1 MSKLKGCDGLEKKG
15 LISRFKRLSA
25 PTGKPLWGHAFRA
38 VGLAILSVI
47 IAYFIGLRQGIEI
60 IFMVVLFA
68 SVLMD
73 QAIPFRKSVTF
84 SVIGFILMS
93 LAFVSASVAHMFGLP
108 FFIVLTIIWSFFPFT
123 LYIFGKAEGL
133 FGYLIFISY
142 YTATVLIKSSTN
154 VFDLIIYVLFAYLI
168 ASILLVWK
176 FIQRDNYKRKMVA
189 SGFDPNTSINK
200 IGSVRRIL
208 AGVPIN
214 ESYHHLFDYGLYLT
228 GLRNYGRT
236 VQSRLTGKVAV
247 LFENFLNESN
257 SVSSAIADHIVN
269 KKGEVNLK
277 NVKSNLNELNLYM
290 DEKGAESVKF
300 LADNFIKFFEDSN
313 RILSSPI
320 NQNEEETVKITPL
333 NKMSFKQVIKSR
345 FNLDSLYI
353 RHALRF
359 TIAMVITLS
368 FVFIDHSRDPAWIA
382 MGVLIVLKPDVTS
395 TWDNMITRVSF
406 NLFAVI
412 LAIILAFIFPHYMLL
427 IFALVA
433 LFFFRAFLPNYIGLS
448 ILAVSVFTV
457 FVWPQGEVINNAAAR
472 IIDILIG
479 SIVSIILVY
488 GVLPKRLMIN
498 LPDQVSN
505 VLKVNQD
512 YSELVLSGNY
522 DIKTAT
528 SKLETALL
536 EYNNLES
543 SLKKVQDSFKDISED
558 LEIYEE
564 ISGACYNLTED
575 ISAIM
580 GYEHELSK
588 LDFSPLI
595 DLSSKILDVLVVAI
609 EKEEIPEELPDMHI
623 YSKLSDTLQ
632 EQKEIKQYFEWI
644 VSDIYLIH
652 YCIKKAVETG
662 ALTRYKNI
670 N

>member
-1 MSKLKGCDGLEKKG
+1 MERKGV
-15 LISRFKRLSA
+15 ISRFKRLSK
-25 PTGKPLWGHAFRA
+25 PTGKPLWSHAFRA

-68 SVLMD
+68 SVIMD
-73 QAIPFRKSVTF
+73 QSIPFRKAVTF

-93 LAFVSASVAHMFGLP
+93 LAFISASVAHTYGLL
-108 FFIVLTIIWSFFPFT
+108 FFIFLTIIWSFFPFS
-123 LYIFGKAEGL
+123 LYIFGKAEGI
-133 FGYLIFISY
+133 FGYLLFVSY
-142 YTATVLIKSSTN
+142 YTATVLIRTSTN
-154 VFDLIIYVLFAYLI
+154 IFDLILYCLFAYI
-168 ASILLVWK
+168 VASILLVWK
-176 FIQRDNYKRKMVA
+176 FTQKDTYKRKMVA
-189 SGFDPNTSINK
+189 SGFNPNTSINK
-200 IGSVRRIL
+200 MSSARRNL
-208 AGVPIN
+208 AGVPIK
-214 ESYHHLFDYGLYLT
+214 ESYHDLFDYGLYLT
-228 GLRNYGRT
+228 GLRNYGKT
-236 VQSRLTGKVAV
+236 VQSRLTGKAAV
-247 LFENFLNESN
+247 LFENFINESN
-257 SVSSAIADHIVN
+257 SVSFTIADHITN

-277 NVKSNLNELNLYM
+277 NIKSNLKNLNSYM
-290 DEKGAESVKF
+290 DEKGVESVKF
-300 LADNFIKFFEDSN
+300 LTDTFIKLFEDSN
-313 RILSSPI
+313 RILSGPI
-320 NQNEEETVKITPL
+320 AQNEEETIKITLL

-395 TWDNMITRVSF
+395 TWNNMITRVSF

-433 LFFFRAFLPNYIGLS
+433 LFFFRAFLPTYIGLS
-448 ILAVSVFTV
+448 IMAVSVFTV
-457 FVWPQGEVINNAAAR
+457 FVWPTGEVINNATAR
-472 IIDILIG
+472 IIDICIG
-479 SIVSIILVY
+479 AIVSIILVY

-498 LPDQVSN
+498 LPNQVSN

-512 YSELVLSGNY
+512 YSVLVLSGNY
-522 DIKTAT
+522 DVKAAT

-543 SLKKVQDSFKDISED
+543 SLKKIQDSFKDVSKD

-564 ISGACYNLTED
+564 ISSACYNLTED
-575 ISAIM
+575 ISAIV
-580 GYEHELSK
+580 GYEHEISK

-595 DLSSKILDVLVVAI
+595 DLSSKILDILVIAI
-609 EKEEIPEELPDMHI
+609 EKDEIPEELPDMHI
-623 YSKLSDTLQ
+623 YSKILSETLQ
-632 EQKEIKQYFEWI
+632 EHEEIKQYFEWI

-662 ALTRYKNI
+662 TLNRYKNI

>member
-257 SVSSAIADHIVN
+257 SVSSTIADHIVN

-313 RILSSPI
+313 RILSGPI

-543 SLKKVQDSFKDISED
+543 SLKKVQDSFKDVSED

-564 ISGACYNLTED
+564 ISSACYNLTED
-575 ISAIM
+575 ISAIV
-580 GYEHELSK
+580 GYEHDSK

-609 EKEEIPEELPDMHI
+609 EKDEIPEELPDMHI
-623 YSKLSDTLQ
+623 YSELSDTLQ

>member
-15 LISRFKRLSA
+15 LVSRFKRLSA

-154 VFDLIIYVLFAYLI
+154 VFDLITYVLFAYLI

-512 YSELVLSGNY
+512 YSKLVLSGNY

-543 SLKKVQDSFKDISED
+543 SLKKVQDSFKDVSED

-564 ISGACYNLTED
+564 ISSACYNLTED
-575 ISAIM
+575 ISAIV
-580 GYEHELSK
+580 GYEHDSK

-609 EKEEIPEELPDMHI
+609 EKDEIPEELPDMHI

>member
-1 MSKLKGCDGLEKKG
+1 LEKKG

-93 LAFVSASVAHMFGLP
+93 LAFISASVAHMFGFP
-108 FFIVLTIIWSFFPFT
+108 FFLILTAIWSFFPFT

-142 YTATVLIKSSTN
+142 YTATVLIKTSTN
-154 VFDLIIYVLFAYLI
+154 VFDLIIYVLFAYI
-168 ASILLVWK
+168 VASILLVWK
-176 FIQRDNYKRKMVA
+176 FTQIDSYNRKMVA
-189 SGFDPNTSINK
+189 SGFDPNTSVNK
-200 IGSVRRIL
+200 ISSVRRIL
-208 AGVPIN
+208 TGVPIKV
-214 ESYHHLFDYGLYLT
+214 SYHELFDNGLYLT
-228 GLRNYGRT
+228 GLRNYGKT

-247 LFENFLNESN
+247 SFENFINESN
-257 SVSSAIADHIVN
+257 SVSIAIADHITN
-269 KKGEVNLK
+269 

-290 DEKGAESVKF
+290 DEKGAESIKF

-313 RILSSPI
+313 RILSTPI
-320 NQNEEETVKITPL
+320 NRNEEENIRITPI

-368 FVFIDHSRDPAWIA
+368 FVFFDHSRDPAWIA

-412 LAIILAFIFPHYMLL
+412 LAIILAVTFPHYMLL

-433 LFFFRAFLPNYIGLS
+433 LYFFRAFLPNYIGLS

-457 FVWPQGEVINNAAAR
+457 FVWPQGEVINNATAR

-479 SIVSIILVY
+479 AIISIILVY
-488 GVLPKRLMIN
+488 GVLPKRLKIN
-498 LPDQVSN
+498 LPNQVFK
-505 VLKVNQD
+505 VLKANQE
-512 YSELVLSGNY
+512 YAACILSGNY
-522 DIKTAT
+522 DNNAVS
-528 SKLETALL
+528 SKLEKTLL

-543 SLKKVQDSFKDISED
+543 SLKKIEDSFKDVSDD
-558 LEIYEE
+558 LKIYKD

-575 ISAIM
+575 ISAIA
-580 GYEHELSK
+580 GYEQEISK
-588 LDFSPLI
+588 LDFSPLKE
-595 DLSSKILDVLVVAI
+595 LSSKILDIFVVAI
-609 EKEEIPEELPDMHI
+609 EKNEIPKELPDMHI
-623 YSKLSDTLQ
+623 YNKLISEILR
-632 EQKEIKQYFEWI
+632 EHEEIKQYFEWI
-644 VSDIYLIH
+644 VSDIYLLH
-652 YCIKKAVETG
+652 YLIKEAVETG
-662 ALTRYKNI
+662 ALERYKDLNE
-670 N
+670 

>member
-1 MSKLKGCDGLEKKG
+1 M
-15 LISRFKRLSA
+15 
-25 PTGKPLWGHAFRA
+25 
-38 VGLAILSVI
+38 
-47 IAYFIGLRQGIEI
+47 
-60 IFMVVLFA
+60 
-68 SVLMD
+68 
-73 QAIPFRKSVTF
+73 
-84 SVIGFILMS
+84 
-93 LAFVSASVAHMFGLP
+93 
-108 FFIVLTIIWSFFPFT
+108 TIIWSFFPFT

-154 VFDLIIYVLFAYLI
+154 VFDLIIYVLFAYFI

-200 IGSVRRIL
+200 ISSVRRIL

-257 SVSSAIADHIVN
+257 SVSSTIADHIVN

-290 DEKGAESVKF
+290 DEKGAESLKF
-300 LADNFIKFFEDSN
+300 LTDNFIKFFEDSN

-320 NQNEEETVKITPL
+320 NQNKEETVKITPL

-457 FVWPQGEVINNAAAR
+457 FVWPQGEVINNATAR

-543 SLKKVQDSFKDISED
+543 SLKKVQDTFKDVSED

-564 ISGACYNLTED
+564 ISGACFNLTED
-575 ISAIM
+575 ISAIV
-580 GYEHELSK
+580 GYEHDSK

-609 EKEEIPEELPDMHI
+609 EKDEIPEELPDMHI
-623 YSKLSDTLQ
+623 YSKLSDNLQ

>member
-1 MSKLKGCDGLEKKG
+1 MEKKG
-15 LISRFKRLSA
+15 LVSRFKRLSA

-512 YSELVLSGNY
+512 YSKLVLSGNY

-543 SLKKVQDSFKDISED
+543 SLKKVQDSFKDVSED

-564 ISGACYNLTED
+564 ISSACYNLTED
-575 ISAIM
+575 ISAIV
-580 GYEHELSK
+580 GYEHDSK

-609 EKEEIPEELPDMHI
+609 EKDEIPEELPDMHI

>member
-1 MSKLKGCDGLEKKG
+1 MERKGF
-15 LISRFKRLSA
+15 INRFKRLSR

-47 IAYFIGLRQGIEI
+47 IAYFIGLKQGTEI

-73 QAIPFRKSVTF
+73 QSIPFRKAVTF
-84 SVIGFILMS
+84 SVIGFIFMS
-93 LAFVSASVAHMFGLP
+93 LAFVSASAAHMYGLP
-108 FFIVLTIIWSFFPFT
+108 FFILLTIIWSFFPFT

-133 FGYLIFISY
+133 FGYLLFVSY
-142 YTATVLIKSSTN
+142 YTATVLIKTN
-154 VFDLIIYVLFAYLI
+154 TNIFDLVTYCLFAYI
-168 ASILLVWK
+168 VASILLVWK
-176 FIQRDNYKRKMVA
+176 YIQRDTYKREMVA
-189 SGFDPNTSINK
+189 SGFNPNTSINK
-200 IGSVRRIL
+200 ISSTRRKL
-208 AGVPIN
+208 AGVPIS
-214 ESYHHLFDYGLYLT
+214 ESYHDLFDYGIYLT

-236 VQSRLTGKVAV
+236 VELRLTGKLAV

-257 SVSSAIADHIVN
+257 SVSSTIADHIIN
-269 KKGEVNLK
+269 KKGEVSLK
-277 NVKSNLNELNLYM
+277 NIKSNLKELNLYI
-290 DEKGAESVKF
+290 DEKGVESVKF
-300 LADNFIKFFEDSN
+300 LVDNFIKLFEDSN
-313 RILSSPI
+313 KILSVPTA
-320 NQNEEETVKITPL
+320 QKEEETVKTIHL
-333 NKMSFKQVIKSR
+333 NKVSFKQVIKSR

-382 MGVLIVLKPDVTS
+382 MGVLIVLRPDVTS
-395 TWDNMITRVSF
+395 TWDNMISRVSF

-433 LFFFRAFLPNYIGLS
+433 LFFFRAFLPTYIGLS

-457 FVWPQGEVINNAAAR
+457 FVWPTGDVINNATAR
-472 IIDILIG
+472 IIDIVIG

-488 GVLPKRLMIN
+488 GVLPKRLTIN
-498 LPDQVSN
+498 LPNQVSN
-505 VLKVNQD
+505 LLKVNQE
-512 YSELVLSGNY
+512 YSVLLLSGNY
-522 DIKTAT
+522 DDKAVI
-528 SKLETALL
+528 SKLEATLL
-536 EYNNLES
+536 EYNNIES
-543 SLKKVQDSFKDISED
+543 SLTKIQDTFKDVSKD

-575 ISAIM
+575 ISAIV
-580 GYEHELSK
+580 GYEHEISK

-595 DLSSKILDVLVVAI
+595 DLSSNILNILIIAI
-609 EKEEIPEELPDMHI
+609 ERNEIPEELPDMHI
-623 YSKLSDTLQ
+623 SDNIISEILQ
-632 EQKEIKQYFEWI
+632 EHEEIKQYFEWI

-662 ALTRYKNI
+662 ALNRYKDI

>member
-1 MSKLKGCDGLEKKG
+1 MSILKGCDGLERKG
-15 LISRFKRLSA
+15 FISRFKRLSA

-154 VFDLIIYVLFAYLI
+154 VFDLIVYVLFAYLI

-200 IGSVRRIL
+200 ISSVRRIL
-208 AGVPIN
+208 TGVPIN
-214 ESYHHLFDYGLYLT
+214 KSYHHLFDYGLYLT

-300 LADNFIKFFEDSN
+300 LADNFIKFFENSN
-313 RILSSPI
+313 RILSGPI

-472 IIDILIG
+472 LIDILIG

-543 SLKKVQDSFKDISED
+543 SLKKVQDSFKDVSED

-564 ISGACYNLTED
+564 ISSACYNLTED
-575 ISAIM
+575 ISAIV
-580 GYEHELSK
+580 GYEHDSK

-609 EKEEIPEELPDMHI
+609 EKDEIPEELPDMHI

>member
-1 MSKLKGCDGLEKKG
+1 MERKGF
-15 LISRFKRLSA
+15 ISRFKRLSA

-73 QAIPFRKSVTF
+73 QAIPFRKAVTF

-93 LAFVSASVAHMFGLP
+93 LAFVSASVAHIFGLP

-154 VFDLIIYVLFAYLI
+154 IFDLIIYVLFAYLI

-176 FIQRDNYKRKMVA
+176 FIQRDNYKRELVA
-189 SGFDPNTSINK
+189 SGFDPSTSINK
-200 IGSVRRIL
+200 IGSIRRNL

-214 ESYHHLFDYGLYLT
+214 ESYHDLFDYGLYLT

-236 VQSRLTGKVAV
+236 VQSRLTGKTAV

-257 SVSSAIADHIVN
+257 SVSSTIAEHIVN

-277 NVKSNLNELNLYM
+277 NVKSSLNELNLYM
-290 DEKGAESVKF
+290 DEKGFESIKF
-300 LADNFIKFFEDSN
+300 LADNFINFFEDSN
-313 RILSSPI
+313 RILSNPI
-320 NQNEEETVKITPL
+320 NKNEEETVKITLL
-333 NKMSFKQVIKSR
+333 NKISLKQVIKSR
-345 FNLDSLYI
+345 FNLDSLYV

-412 LAIILAFIFPHYMLL
+412 LAIILAFIFPHYMLM

-457 FVWPQGEVINNAAAR
+457 FVWPEGLVVNNAIAR
-472 IIDILIG
+472 ILDIVIG
-479 SIVSIILVY
+479 AIVSIILVY

-498 LPDQVSN
+498 LPNQVFN
-505 VLKVNQD
+505 VLKANQE
-512 YSELVLSGNY
+512 YAELILSGNY
-522 DIKTAT
+522 DNKAAT
-528 SKLETALL
+528 SKLETSLL

-543 SLKKVQDSFKDISED
+543 SLKKVQDSFKDVSND
-558 LEIYEE
+558 LKIYEE

-575 ISAIM
+575 ISAIV
-580 GYEHELSK
+580 GYEHEISK
-588 LDFSPLI
+588 LDFSPLK
-595 DLSSKILDVLVVAI
+595 DLSSKILDIFVIAI
-609 EKEEIPEELPDMHI
+609 ERNEIPEELPDMHI
-623 YSKLSDTLQ
+623 YNEIISEILQ
-632 EQKEIKQYFEWI
+632 EHEEIKQYFEWI

-652 YCIKKAVETG
+652 YLIKEAVETE
-662 ALTRYKNI
+662 ALDKYKDMNQ
-670 N
+670 

>member
-15 LISRFKRLSA
+15 LVSRFKRLSA

-609 EKEEIPEELPDMHI
+609 EKDEIPEELPDMHI

>member
-1 MSKLKGCDGLEKKG
+1 LEKKG

-93 LAFVSASVAHMFGLP
+93 LAFISASVAHMFGFP
-108 FFIVLTIIWSFFPFT
+108 FFLILTAIWSFFPFT

-142 YTATVLIKSSTN
+142 YTATVLIKTSTN
-154 VFDLIIYVLFAYLI
+154 VFDLIIYVLFAYI
-168 ASILLVWK
+168 VASILLVWK
-176 FIQRDNYKRKMVA
+176 FTQIDSYNRKMVA
-189 SGFDPNTSINK
+189 SGFDPNTSVNK
-200 IGSVRRIL
+200 ISSVRRIL
-208 AGVPIN
+208 TGVPIKV
-214 ESYHHLFDYGLYLT
+214 SYHELFDNGLYLT
-228 GLRNYGRT
+228 GLRNYGKT

-247 LFENFLNESN
+247 SFENFINESN
-257 SVSSAIADHIVN
+257 SVSIAIADHITN
-269 KKGEVNLK
+269 KKGEVSLK

-290 DEKGAESVKF
+290 DEKGAESIKF

-313 RILSSPI
+313 RILSTPI
-320 NQNEEETVKITPL
+320 NRNEEENIRITPI

-368 FVFIDHSRDPAWIA
+368 FVFFDHSRDPAWIA

-412 LAIILAFIFPHYMLL
+412 LAIILAVTFPHYMLL

-433 LFFFRAFLPNYIGLS
+433 LYFFRAFLPNYIGLS

-457 FVWPQGEVINNAAAR
+457 FVWPQGEVINNATAR

-479 SIVSIILVY
+479 AIISIILVY
-488 GVLPKRLMIN
+488 GVLPKRLKIN
-498 LPDQVSN
+498 LPNQVFK
-505 VLKVNQD
+505 VLKANQE
-512 YSELVLSGNY
+512 YAACILSGNY
-522 DIKTAT
+522 DNNAVS
-528 SKLETALL
+528 SKLEKTLL

-543 SLKKVQDSFKDISED
+543 SLKKIEDSFKDVSDD
-558 LEIYEE
+558 LKIYKD

-575 ISAIM
+575 ISAIA
-580 GYEHELSK
+580 GYEQEISK
-588 LDFSPLI
+588 LDFSPLKE
-595 DLSSKILDVLVVAI
+595 LSSEILDIFVVAI
-609 EKEEIPEELPDMHI
+609 EKNEIPKELPDMHI
-623 YSKLSDTLQ
+623 YNKLISEILR
-632 EQKEIKQYFEWI
+632 EHEEIKQYFEWI
-644 VSDIYLIH
+644 VSDIYLLH
-652 YCIKKAVETG
+652 YLIKEAVETG
-662 ALTRYKNI
+662 ALERYKDLNE
-670 N
+670 

>member
-1 MSKLKGCDGLEKKG
+1 MSKLKGCDGLERKG
-15 LISRFKRLSA
+15 FISRFKRLSA

-168 ASILLVWK
+168 ASILLIWK

-320 NQNEEETVKITPL
+320 NQNEEETVKITLL

-345 FNLDSLYI
+345 FNLDSLYV

-543 SLKKVQDSFKDISED
+543 SLKKVQDTFKDVSKD

-564 ISGACYNLTED
+564 ISSACYNLTED
-575 ISAIM
+575 ISAIV
-580 GYEHELSK
+580 GYEHDSK

-609 EKEEIPEELPDMHI
+609 EKDEIPEELPDMHI

>member
-1 MSKLKGCDGLEKKG
+1 MSKLKGCDGLERKG
-15 LISRFKRLSA
+15 FISRFKRLSA

-154 VFDLIIYVLFAYLI
+154 VFDLIIYVLFAYLV

-543 SLKKVQDSFKDISED
+543 SLKKVQDTFKDVSKD

-575 ISAIM
+575 ISAIV
-580 GYEHELSK
+580 GYEHDSK

-609 EKEEIPEELPDMHI
+609 EKDEIPEELPDMHI

>member
-1 MSKLKGCDGLEKKG
+1 MERKGF
-15 LISRFKRLSA
+15 ISRFKRLSA

-93 LAFVSASVAHMFGLP
+93 LAFVSASVAYMFGLP

-142 YTATVLIKSSTN
+142 YTATVLLKSSTN
-154 VFDLIIYVLFAYLI
+154 VFDLIIYVLFAYLV

-200 IGSVRRIL
+200 IGSIRRNL
-208 AGVPIN
+208 AGVPIK
-214 ESYHHLFDYGLYLT
+214 ESYHNLFDYGLYLT

-257 SVSSAIADHIVN
+257 SVSIAIADHIEN

-290 DEKGAESVKF
+290 DEKGVESIKF

-313 RILSSPI
+313 RILSGPI
-320 NQNEEETVKITPL
+320 NQNEEETVKITPI

-427 IFALVA
+427 IFALIA

-457 FVWPQGEVINNAAAR
+457 FVWPQGEVINNATAR
-472 IIDILIG
+472 IIDIFIG
-479 SIVSIILVY
+479 AIVSIILVY
-488 GVLPKRLMIN
+488 GILPKRLMIN
-498 LPDQVSN
+498 LPNQVFK
-505 VLKVNQD
+505 VLKANQE
-512 YSELVLSGNY
+512 YGVLILSGNY
-522 DIKTAT
+522 DNKAAT
-528 SKLETALL
+528 SKLETSLL

-543 SLKKVQDSFKDISED
+543 SLKKVQDSFKDVSDD
-558 LEIYEE
+558 LKIYKE
-564 ISGACYNLTED
+564 ISGACYNLTSD
-575 ISAIM
+575 ISAIV
-580 GYEHELSK
+580 GYEHEISK
-588 LDFSPLI
+588 LDFSPLK
-595 DLSSKILDVLVVAI
+595 DLSSKILDIFVIAI
-609 EKEEIPEELPDMHI
+609 ERNEIPKELPDMHI
-623 YSKLSDTLQ
+623 YNKIISEILQ
-632 EQKEIKQYFEWI
+632 EHEEIKQYFEWI

-652 YCIKKAVETG
+652 YLIKEAVETG
-662 ALTRYKNI
+662 AFDRYKNM
-670 N
+670 NQ

>member
-1 MSKLKGCDGLEKKG
+1 MERKGF
-15 LISRFKRLSA
+15 ISRFKRLSA

-154 VFDLIIYVLFAYLI
+154 VFDLIIYVLFAYLV

-257 SVSSAIADHIVN
+257 SVSSTIADHIVN

-313 RILSSPI
+313 RILSSPM
-320 NQNEEETVKITPL
+320 NKNEEETVKITPL
-333 NKMSFKQVIKSR
+333 NKMSFKHVIKSR

-512 YSELVLSGNY
+512 YSELVLSGDY

-543 SLKKVQDSFKDISED
+543 SLKKVQDTFKDVSKD

-564 ISGACYNLTED
+564 ISSACYNLTED
-575 ISAIM
+575 ISAIV
-580 GYEHELSK
+580 GYEHDSK

-609 EKEEIPEELPDMHI
+609 EKDEIPEELPDMHI

-652 YCIKKAVETG
+652 YCITKAVETG

>member
-1 MSKLKGCDGLEKKG
+1 MERKGF
-15 LISRFKRLSA
+15 ISRFKRLSA

-47 IAYFIGLRQGIEI
+47 IAYFIGLTQGIEI

-73 QAIPFRKSVTF
+73 QAIPFRKSLTF

-93 LAFVSASVAHMFGLP
+93 LAFVSASVAHVFGLP

-123 LYIFGKAEGL
+123 LYIFGNAEGL

-142 YTATVLIKSSTN
+142 YTATVLVKSSTN
-154 VFDLIIYVLFAYLI
+154 VFDLIIYVLFAFLV

-176 FIQRDNYKRKMVA
+176 FIQRDNYNRKMVA

-200 IGSVRRIL
+200 IGSIRRNL
-208 AGVPIN
+208 VGVPIK
-214 ESYHHLFDYGLYLT
+214 ESYHDLFDYGLYLT

-257 SVSSAIADHIVN
+257 SVSLTIADHIEN

-277 NVKSNLNELNLYM
+277 NVKSNLNELNLYV
-290 DEKGAESVKF
+290 DEKGVESIKF

-313 RILSSPI
+313 RILSGLI
-320 NQNEEETVKITPL
+320 TQNEEETVKITHI

-457 FVWPQGEVINNAAAR
+457 FVWPQGEVINNAIAR
-472 IIDILIG
+472 IIDIFIG
-479 SIVSIILVY
+479 AIVSIILVY

-498 LPDQVSN
+498 LPDQVFK
-505 VLKVNQD
+505 VLKANQE
-512 YSELVLSGNY
+512 YAALILSGNY
-522 DIKTAT
+522 DNKAST
-528 SKLETALL
+528 SELETSLL

-543 SLKKVQDSFKDISED
+543 SLKKVQDSFKDVYDD
-558 LEIYEE
+558 LKIYEE
-564 ISGACYNLTED
+564 ISGACYNLTLD
-575 ISAIM
+575 ISAIV
-580 GYEHELSK
+580 GYEHEISK
-588 LDFSPLI
+588 LDFSPLK
-595 DLSSKILDVLVVAI
+595 DLSSKILDIFVTAI
-609 EKEEIPEELPDMHI
+609 GRNEIPEELPDMHI
-623 YSKLSDTLQ
+623 YNKIISEILQ
-632 EQKEIKQYFEWI
+632 DHEEIKQYFEWI
-644 VSDIYLIH
+644 VSDIYLLH
-652 YCIKKAVETG
+652 YLIKEAVETG
-662 ALTRYKNI
+662 ALDRYKDMSQ
-670 N
+670 

>member
-609 EKEEIPEELPDMHI
+609 EKDEIPEELPDMHI

>member
-1 MSKLKGCDGLEKKG
+1 MSKLKGCDGLERKG
-15 LISRFKRLSA
+15 FISRFKRLSA

-73 QAIPFRKSVTF
+73 QAIPFQKSVTF

-154 VFDLIIYVLFAYLI
+154 IFDLIIYVLFAYLV

-176 FIQRDNYKRKMVA
+176 FMQRDNYKRKMVA

-277 NVKSNLNELNLYM
+277 NFKSNLNELNLYM

-300 LADNFIKFFEDSN
+300 LTDNFIKLFEDSN
-313 RILSSPI
+313 RILSGPI

-543 SLKKVQDSFKDISED
+543 SLKKVQDTFKDVSKD
-558 LEIYEE
+558 LEIYKE

-575 ISAIM
+575 ISAIV
-580 GYEHELSK
+580 GYEHDSK

-609 EKEEIPEELPDMHI
+609 EKDEIPEELPDMHI

>member
-1 MSKLKGCDGLEKKG
+1 MERKGF
-15 LISRFKRLSA
+15 ISRFKRLSA

-73 QAIPFRKSVTF
+73 QAIPFQKSVTF

-154 VFDLIIYVLFAYLI
+154 IFDLIIYVLFAYLV

-176 FIQRDNYKRKMVA
+176 FMQRDNYKRKMVA

-277 NVKSNLNELNLYM
+277 NFKSNLNELNLYM

-300 LADNFIKFFEDSN
+300 LTDNFIKLFEDSN
-313 RILSSPI
+313 RILSGPI

-543 SLKKVQDSFKDISED
+543 SLKKVQDTFKDVSKD
-558 LEIYEE
+558 LEIYKE

-575 ISAIM
+575 ISAIV
-580 GYEHELSK
+580 GYEHDSK

-609 EKEEIPEELPDMHI
+609 EKDEIPEELPDMHI

>member
-1 MSKLKGCDGLEKKG
+1 MERKGF
-15 LISRFKRLSA
+15 ISRFKRLSA

-154 VFDLIIYVLFAYLI
+154 IFDLIIYVLFAYFI

-214 ESYHHLFDYGLYLT
+214 KSYHHLFDYGLYLT
-228 GLRNYGRT
+228 GLRNYGIT

-257 SVSSAIADHIVN
+257 SVSSTIADHIVN

-277 NVKSNLNELNLYM
+277 SVKSNLNELNLYM

-543 SLKKVQDSFKDISED
+543 SLKKVQDTFKDVSKD

-564 ISGACYNLTED
+564 ISSACYNLTED
-575 ISAIM
+575 ISAIV
-580 GYEHELSK
+580 GYEHDSK

-609 EKEEIPEELPDMHI
+609 EKDEIPEELPDMHI

>member
-1 MSKLKGCDGLEKKG
+1 MERKGF
-15 LISRFKRLSA
+15 ISRFKRLSA

-38 VGLAILSVI
+38 VGLAILSAI

-176 FIQRDNYKRKMVA
+176 FMQRDNYKRKMVA

-257 SVSSAIADHIVN
+257 SVSSTIADHIVN

-320 NQNEEETVKITPL
+320 NKNEEETVKITLL
-333 NKMSFKQVIKSR
+333 NKMSFKQVITSR

-359 TIAMVITLS
+359 TIVMVITLS

-472 IIDILIG
+472 IIDIIIG

-512 YSELVLSGNY
+512 YSVLVLSGNY
-522 DIKTAT
+522 DVKTAT
-528 SKLETALL
+528 SKLEIALL

-543 SLKKVQDSFKDISED
+543 SLKKVQDSFKDVSKD

-564 ISGACYNLTED
+564 ISSACYNLTED
-575 ISAIM
+575 ISAIV

-609 EKEEIPEELPDMHI
+609 EKDEIPEELPDMHI
-623 YSKLSDTLQ
+623 YSKILSETLQ
-632 EQKEIKQYFEWI
+632 EQEEIKQYFEWI

-662 ALTRYKNI
+662 ALNRYKNI

>member
-1 MSKLKGCDGLEKKG
+1 MERKG

-154 VFDLIIYVLFAYLI
+154 VFDLITYVLFAYLI

-189 SGFDPNTSINK
+189 SGFDPNTSIKK

-290 DEKGAESVKF
+290 DEKGVESVKF

-320 NQNEEETVKITPL
+320 NKNEEETVKMTPL
-333 NKMSFKQVIKSR
+333 NKMSFKQVITSR

-543 SLKKVQDSFKDISED
+543 SLKKVQDTFKDVSKD

-575 ISAIM
+575 ISAIV
-580 GYEHELSK
+580 GYEHDSK

-609 EKEEIPEELPDMHI
+609 EKDEIPEELPDMHI

>member
-1 MSKLKGCDGLEKKG
+1 MERKGF
-15 LISRFKRLSA
+15 ISRFKRLSA

-154 VFDLIIYVLFAYLI
+154 VFDLIVYVLFAYLI

-200 IGSVRRIL
+200 ISSVRRIL
-208 AGVPIN
+208 TGVPIN
-214 ESYHHLFDYGLYLT
+214 KSYHHLFDYGLYLT

-300 LADNFIKFFEDSN
+300 LADNFIKFFENSN
-313 RILSSPI
+313 RILSGPI

-472 IIDILIG
+472 LIDILIG

-543 SLKKVQDSFKDISED
+543 SLKKVQDSFKDVSED

-564 ISGACYNLTED
+564 ISSACYNLTED
-575 ISAIM
+575 ISAIV
-580 GYEHELSK
+580 GYEHDSK

-609 EKEEIPEELPDMHI
+609 EKDEIPEELPDMHI

>member
-1 MSKLKGCDGLEKKG
+1 LERKGF
-15 LISRFKRLSA
+15 ISRFKRLSA

-38 VGLAILSVI
+38 VGLAILSAI

-176 FIQRDNYKRKMVA
+176 FMQRDNYKRKMVA

-257 SVSSAIADHIVN
+257 SVSSTIADHIVN

-320 NQNEEETVKITPL
+320 NKNEEETVKITLL
-333 NKMSFKQVIKSR
+333 NKMSFKQVITSR

-359 TIAMVITLS
+359 TIVMVITLS

-472 IIDILIG
+472 IIDIIIG

-512 YSELVLSGNY
+512 YSVLVLSGNY
-522 DIKTAT
+522 DVKTAT
-528 SKLETALL
+528 SKLEIALL

-543 SLKKVQDSFKDISED
+543 SLKKVQDSFKDVSKD

-564 ISGACYNLTED
+564 ISSACYNLTED
-575 ISAIM
+575 ISAIV

-609 EKEEIPEELPDMHI
+609 EKDEIPEELPDMHI
-623 YSKLSDTLQ
+623 YSKILSETLQ
-632 EQKEIKQYFEWI
+632 EQEEIKQYFEWI

-662 ALTRYKNI
+662 ALNRYKNI